1 MGSGRHGAPGH
12 RRAPSQP
19 GFHESRCALIRTIFE
34 LEERLATPSA
44 ALVAD
49 MARLDGDILVLG
61 AGGKMGP
68 SLVALACNAIQAAG
82 SGQRV
87 VAVSRFGDPSVRA
100 ALEAAGADTIALD
113 LLDPGALEQLPDAK
127 NVVYMAAVKF
137 GTSGQEHLTWA
148 QNAFLPGLVGRR
160 FADARIMS
168 FSSGNVYPLV
178 SVASGGCQETDPP
191 GPIGEYAQSVLGRE
205 RMFEYAAH
213 RYGTR
218 SLLLRL
224 NYAVELRYGTL
235 VDLALAIRDQT
246 PIDLSMGHMNV
257 IWQGDANEI
266 ALRSLALVAA
276 PPTILNVTGPETVS
290 VRRVAGLLGRRLGR
304 EPVLFGEEEP
314 TALLANAGR
323 AHARFG
329 YPRVTLEQ
337 MVDWVADW
345 VASGGATYGKP
356 TKFGVRSGR
365 F

>member
-1 MGSGRHGAPGH
+1 M
-12 RRAPSQP
+12 
-19 GFHESRCALIRTIFE
+19 IRTIFE
-34 LEERLATPSA
+34 LEERLATPSS
-44 ALVAD
+44 ALVSD
-49 MARLDGDILVLG
+49 LARLDGDILVLG

-68 SLVALACNAIQAAG
+68 SLVALACNAIEAAG
-82 SGQRV
+82 TDQRV
-87 VAVSRFGDPSVRA
+87 IAVSRFGDPAVREG
-100 ALEAAGADTIALD
+100 LEASGAETIALD
-113 LLDPGALEQLPDAK
+113 LLDPGALDGLPDAA

-160 FADARIMS
+160 YAGSRIMS

-178 SVASGGCQETDPP
+178 GVATGGCKETDPA

-213 RYGTR
+213 RHGTR

-235 VDLALAIRDQT
+235 VDIALAVRDGD
-246 PIDLSMGHMNV
+246 PVDLTMGHMNV
-257 IWQGDANEI
+257 IWQGDANEV
-266 ALRSLALVAA
+266 ALRSLALVDA
-276 PPTILNVTGPETVS
+276 PPAILNVTGPETVS
-290 VRRVAGLLGRRLGR
+290 VRRVATLLGERLGR
-304 EPVLFGEEEP
+304 EPILIGAEEP
-314 TALLANAGR
+314 TALLSNAGR
-323 AHARFG
+323 AHALFG

-337 MVDWVADW
+337 MVDWVAHW
-345 VASGGATYGKP
+345 VADGGATYGKP